1 MPRSITVETVAAFLS
16 QVEKDCHIDDV
27 LFRGQP
33 ASHKLLPRIA
43 RSSFRH
49 RGTTLLSTE
58 KGMIQHFRRR
68 ALPLLDF
75 RPENDWE
82 WLAVAQH
89 YGTATRLLDWTQNP
103 LAALWFAVQQPAENT
118 SPASVSYFQVSD
130 GDRFDPRKRRDPLRI
145 RRTFVFQ
152 PPHIA
157 QRISRQA
164 GWFTA
169 HYCPTGSTQF
179 VALNDDPAF
188 QKRLH
193 SIVIPTTAFSTIRA
207 TLDRC
212 GINRANLMA
221 DLEGLARHIDW
232 LHSRMTDER

>member
-1 MPRSITVETVAAFLS
+1 MPRSTTVDSVAAFLA
-16 QVEKDCHIDDV
+16 QVEKDCHVDDV

-33 ASHKLLPRIA
+33 VSQKLLPRIA
-43 RSSFRH
+43 RATFQH

-58 KGMIQHFRRR
+58 KEMMRHFRRR

-89 YGTATRLLDWTQNP
+89 HGTATRLLDWTQNP
-103 LAALWFAVQQPAENT
+103 LAALWFAVQQPARDASE
-118 SPASVSYFQVSD
+118 PASVSYFEVRDS
-130 GDRFDPRKRRDPLRI
+130 DRFDPHKQRDPLRI

-157 QRISRQA
+157 ARISRQA

-169 HYCPTGSTQF
+169 HHCPAGRSQF
-179 VALNDDPAF
+179 VALDE
-188 QKRLH
+188 
-193 SIVIPTTAFSTIRA
+193 
-207 TLDRC
+207 
-212 GINRANLMA
+212 
-221 DLEGLARHIDW
+221 LECVPHFRVVTPCFRSAYDFLWAHA
-232 LHSRMTDER
+232 